1 VTRIAWVVGSGG
13 LLGGAIAVE
22 VAQRPGWTLFPSPAL
37 PWADPDAVTDLA
49 RTAVRALIHEAA
61 EADADWSIIWAA
73 GAGVIG
79 TSPEQ
84 LDREIEQFT
93 AVLDVVAHEA
103 GGTAAAPRGSVFFS
117 SSAGGVY
124 GGSASPPYTENTAPV
139 PLSPYGATKLRMEAV
154 AVRFSERSGISLL
167 IGRIAN
173 VYGPGQKLG
182 KMQGLISHMA
192 KAQYSPSPANIFVPL
207 DTVRDYIYVTDCAA
221 LICDGIDRLGVARGT
236 ADAPDAR
243 AQQVV
248 KIIASGQAVTIGSL
262 IGYFRGV
269 ARHNPNIMLGS
280 SPTVSMQ
287 ALDLRLRSVVWP
299 ELDERPLTPLPAGIH
314 ATMLDIVGGIQAG

>member
-1 VTRIAWVVGSGG
+1 MVGSGG

-22 VAQRPGWTLFPSPAL
+22 VARRPGWSLFPSPTL
-37 PWADPDAVTDLA
+37 PWADADAVTDLA
-49 RTAVRALIHEAA
+49 RVAIRALIHEAA
-61 EADADWSIIWAA
+61 EADADWTIIWAA

-103 GGTAAAPRGSVFFS
+103 GGEAAAPHGSVFFS

-124 GGSASPPYTENTAPV
+124 GGSASPPYTEKTVPV
-139 PLSPYGATKLRMEAV
+139 PLSPYGATKLRMEEV
-154 AVRFSERSGISLL
+154 AQRFSERSGISLL

-182 KMQGLISHMA
+182 KMQGLISHIA

-207 DTVRDYIYVTDCAA
+207 DTVRDYIFVSDCAA
-221 LICDGIDRLGVARGT
+221 LICDGIDRLDVARSG
-236 ADAPDAR
+236 ADSH

-262 IGYFRGV
+262 IGYFRGL

-299 ELDERPLTPLPAGIH
+299 ELDDRPLTPLPAGIH